1 MSNDVN
7 LAAAAMELGAVAFV
21 LKHSAAQELLTA
33 IEKVLGNQ
41 SYLTPEL
48 RGEDWVEQKFRA
60 RQFSKELTARQR
72 EVVQLL
78 AEGCSN
84 KQVASHLNVSEK
96 TVEFHKYHI
105 MQVFNLK
112 SNADLVLFA
121 LDRGLISVSPETL
134 NRPKRAS

>member
-1 MSNDVN
+1 
-7 LAAAAMELGAVAFV
+7 MELGAVAFV

-121 LDRGLISVSPETL
+121 LDRGLISVSPEAL

>member
-84 KQVASHLNVSEK
+84 KQVARHLNVSEK

-121 LDRGLISVSPETL
+121 LDRGLISVSPEAL